1 MEYRENIMMKLGCNT
16 VLFNQL
22 DLYGAL
28 QHIAWAG
35 YDGAE
40 IACQEEWAKH
50 VELKTDPEYIAEI
63 KYAVKKHGLK
73 LFAIQAAFVAL
84 PDPEKIKQMTK
95 VFDVAQALNI
105 PVVTT
110 RSFGESGD
118 KEGAR
123 QEFKFFKTL
132 CDLAGER
139 GVMLSV
145 KPHRGALVYNAATV
159 MQMVETVNS
168 PHLGVTCDPLHLTK
182 GGDNPVD
189 AIAKIGK
196 QIVHCHFHDCP
207 APQPTHDT
215 PEQQVPGRSTLDW
228 HNIIKELKNVGYDR
242 ACDVHII
249 GAFQYPLS
257 RQMGLAAE
265 ARGYLNRCLQEVK

>member
-1 MEYRENIMMKLGCNT
+1 MKLGCNT

-35 YDGAE
+35 YNGAE
-40 IACQEEWAKH
+40 LACQEEWAQH
-50 VELKTDPEYIAEI
+50 IELNTDQAYIDEI
-63 KYAVKKHGLK
+63 KYMVKKHGLE
-73 LFAIQAAFVAL
+73 LFAIQVAFVSQL
-84 PDPEKIKQMTK
+84 EDEKIKLMTK
-95 VFDVAQALNI
+95 VFDVAQKLSI
-105 PVVTT
+105 PIVTI

-118 KEGAR
+118 REGAK
-123 QEFKFFKTL
+123 QEFKYFKKL
-132 CDLAGER
+132 CDLAGSR
-139 GVMLSV
+139 GITLSV

-159 MQMVETVNS
+159 LQMLEEVNS
-168 PHLGVTCDPLHLTK
+168 PALGVTCDPLHLTK

-196 QIVHCHFHDCP
+196 RIVHCHFHDCP
-207 APQPTHDT
+207 PPQPTHDT

-228 HNIIKELKNVGYDR
+228 LNILRGLKNVGYDR
-242 ACDVHII
+242 ALDVHIL

-265 ARGYLNRCLQEVK
+265 ARGYLKRCLQELD

>member
-1 MEYRENIMMKLGCNT
+1 MKLGCNT

-40 IACQEEWAKH
+40 LACQEDWARH
-50 VELKTDPEYIAEI
+50 IELNTNQDYIDEI
-63 KYAVKKHGLK
+63 KSAVRKHGLE
-73 LFAIQAAFVAL
+73 LFAIQAAFVAQSEE
-84 PDPEKIKQMTK
+84 DKIKSMTK
-95 VFDVAQALNI
+95 VFDVAQKLNI

-118 KEGAR
+118 EEGAK
-123 QEFKFFKTL
+123 QEFKYFKKL
-132 CDLAGER
+132 CDLAGSR

-145 KPHRGALVYNAATV
+145 KPHRGAIVYNAATV
-159 MQMVETVNS
+159 IQMVETVNS
-168 PHLGVTCDPLHLTK
+168 LHLGVTCDPLHLTK
-182 GGDNPVD
+182 GGDNPAD

-196 QIVHCHFHDCP
+196 KIVHCHFHDCP

-215 PEQQVPGRSTLDW
+215 PEQQVAGRSTLDFPK
-228 HNIIKELKNVGYDR
+228 ILKSLKNVGYDR
-242 ACDVHII
+242 AIDVHII
-249 GAFQYPLS
+249 GAFTYPLS

-265 ARGYLNRCLQEVK
+265 ARGYLHRCLQELK